1 MYLPHLHTPPPY
13 IRWPLCS
20 LTGGCLIGMWLL
32 ADRGVSP
39 ASLARA
45 SCASQ
50 NTTVNISMATGSCA
64 LDLHD
69 RIGIFA
75 GITAS
80 AVVLSFVRI
89 FLVFCIL
96 INGGRVLHNKMFSSI
111 MRVPVRFFDTNPSGK
126 KTTPTLPHPQLY
138 VTH

>member
-1 MYLPHLHTPPPY
+1 
-13 IRWPLCS
+13 
-20 LTGGCLIGMWLL
+20 MWLL
-32 ADRGVSP
+32 RDRAKVSP
-39 ASLARA
+39 ASLVRA

-50 NTTVNISMATGSCA
+50 NTTVNISIATGSCA

-80 AVVLSFVRI
+80 AAALSFVRI
-89 FLVFCIL
+89 FLIFWIL
-96 INGGRVLHNKMFSSI
+96 INGGRVLHNRMFSSI

-126 KTTPTLPHPQLY
+126 IPLPLCHTLKSVSLIRTNSQPIFKGY
-138 VTH
+138 RISG